1 MSSLSILFRN
11 LGQLFKQDQLQ
22 LKDSNAEKFDH
33 AGERLDRVETRLD
46 FAEPRLDATEQ
57 RLDIATDRAD
67 QAADELIQF
76 RELFSQRLDGLEDR
90 FNTRLE
96 EYTAALDARIEE
108 RFTTIEQGHE
118 ARFTSI
124 EIRVDVVAENLEEK
138 TNEFARQVEHRL
150 QDAEAAQVE
159 RFQHL
164 DAAVDER
171 LTNYEHAVDARFAE
185 YQSAID
191 QRIDDRLQ
199 QIELRSD
206 ERYAALNEMF
216 ATQSATHN
224 ERFEEHSRA
233 LDLRIDDRLSRV
245 ERNLDQ
251 RIGNFEKGID
261 QRLFTREKFVDD
273 RLEMSRDDIVA
284 QTDILLQRF
293 DQRMDRFNRAMRLIL
308 TARKEGDENLPLS
321 LQQRVEQL
329 TSPSNLDASPNVQ
342 LDGALGTNKNLG
354 EQMMEWKQTAEERL
368 TQFTPDEQ
376 EIVDYLLSFVDPNE
390 ADEVFYVKQ
399 HLRRYLATLQRIP
412 PVQKTTARVL
422 ELGAHHLHFTP
433 ALQKYAGYKQISCA
447 NWSDID
453 AGLTEVRTIKQ
464 RQGGDVLSFEVKNFN
479 AERDRFPYPDNH
491 FSLVLCGEMLE
502 HLAHDPIHMLWE
514 CNRVL
519 QPDGWLLLTTP
530 NLSCARALEGILCS
544 CQPYLFSQYNLQ
556 NSAEHHHREYAP
568 LEVRD
573 ALIAAGFTIATL
585 ETEDVWSK
593 SNPAILEL
601 LRQLK
606 FSDELRGDDIFAL
619 ARKTSAPVERY
630 PKFLYVEVPTASVPK
645 LKGKPKEKKK

>member
-1 MSSLSILFRN
+1 MSSFSIFFRN

-22 LKDSNAEKFDH
+22 LKESHLEKFDQ
-33 AGERLDRVETRLD
+33 AGTRLDRVETRLD
-46 FAEPRLDATEQ
+46 VAEPRLDTVER
-57 RLDIATDRAD
+57 RLDVAADRAD
-67 QAADELIQF
+67 QAADELSQF
-76 RELFSQRLDGLEDR
+76 RELISERLDSLEDR
-90 FNTRLE
+90 FNTRME
-96 EYTAALDARIEE
+96 ELTAALDARLEE

-124 EIRVDVVAENLEEK
+124 EAQVEVATEKLDEKANNL
-138 TNEFARQVEHRL
+138 TRQVEHRL
-150 QDAEAAQVE
+150 HDAEAAQSE
-159 RFQHL
+159 RFQQL

-171 LTNYEHAVDARFAE
+171 LTNYEHAVDARFEE
-185 YQSAID
+185 YQKALD
-191 QRIDDRLQ
+191 QRIDGRLE

-206 ERYAALNEMF
+206 ERNAALNEAF
-216 ATQSATHN
+216 AKESAIHN

-251 RIGNFEKGID
+251 RMGNFEKGID
-261 QRLFTREKFVDD
+261 QRLYTREKFVDD

-293 DQRMDRFNRAMRLIL
+293 DQRMDKFNRALRLL
-308 TARKEGDENLPLS
+308 ATAKGQREEGTSLR
-321 LQQRVEQL
+321 LQQTVEQL
-329 TSPSNLDASPNVQ
+329 TASAALTSAADMQ
-342 LDGALGTNKNLG
+342 LDEALGAHQNLG
-354 EQMMEWKQTAEERL
+354 EQMMEWKQTAEARL

-376 EIVDYLLSFVDPNE
+376 EIVDYLLSFVDEKE

-399 HLRRYLATLQRIP
+399 HLRRYIATLQRIP
-412 PVQKTTARVL
+412 PVQNTSARVL

-433 ALQKYAGYKQISCA
+433 ALQKFAGYRQISCA

-453 AGLTEVRTIKQ
+453 AGLTEIRTVKQ
-464 RQGGDVLSFEVKNFN
+464 RQGGEALSFEVKNFN

-502 HLAHDPIHMLWE
+502 HLAHDPMHMLWE

-519 QPDGWLLLTTP
+519 QPEGWLLLTTP

-568 LEVRD
+568 LEVRA
-573 ALIAAGFTIATL
+573 ALEAAGFTIATL

-606 FSDELRGDDIFAL
+606 FSDDLRGDDIFAL
-619 ARKTSAPVERY
+619 ARKTGAPKERY
-630 PKFLYVEVPTASVPK
+630 PKFLYVEAPPATPPPPK
-645 LKGKPKEKKK
+645 AKSKEKKK